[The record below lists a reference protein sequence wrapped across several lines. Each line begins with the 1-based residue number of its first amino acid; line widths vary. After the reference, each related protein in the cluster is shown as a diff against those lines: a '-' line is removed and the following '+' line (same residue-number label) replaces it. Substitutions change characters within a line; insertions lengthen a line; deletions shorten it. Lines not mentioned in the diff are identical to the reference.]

1 MTRTA
6 RDLLD
11 AAARTRVPDGI
22 DLLPRLLSHLERPT
36 LVQTLRARP
45 ALAVLTGLLAFGL
58 LTGVAYAV
66 GRSLGYIPGIGLV
79 ESGAELRVLAAPV
92 VVERDGITLTVTQ
105 GLASPERTVLTYRVE
120 NIPESAL
127 ARDFAEGETPP
138 PSCTPQNL
146 LRLPDGTTLS
156 PTSGQGTGWQLGFEI
171 RDVFGPLPADVNEAT
186 LLVPCLLNT
195 APGMAPENWEAPL
208 VFVPAP
214 PDLTIV
220 PVTEITPTVA
230 STAESAGTAEAP
242 RPSPITVE
250 RTIALDDGTILIG
263 SFHSIATADGLT
275 TSPFVWHL
283 RVTDANGND
292 VPFNY
297 ASDIDLP
304 AGDEHTS
311 AWAYKIMGVDHAWPL
326 TITIDSLDAVFSGP
340 QVEFH
345 FDTGASPQLGQ
356 EWSIDDDLD
365 LGGHL
370 LRVLT
375 ATRTPD
381 GYAFSFQSDGA
392 ITGVAV
398 DIQGTEPYIPP
409 AGGGGGGGG
418 DGSLSAGVA
427 YAGSVPQG
435 DLTVVIRDA
444 TIAVPGPWSIEWQPE
459 GAAGQ
464 PAPSPTPG
472 AEACVSDETWAEAR
486 ASEPAALPS
495 GLSGRFLLFG
505 PNDDGT
511 RYGVSTYGLAVGTRE
526 FIAAG
531 SWPMVSPDGTR
542 VVFTGDDGLV
552 IYDFATGETA
562 MLPGTDPTDY
572 RMVWSPDSRK
582 IAFIRSSADQIMT
595 INADGT
601 AQQQVVDN
609 SAIYHLLVGWADSDH
624 LLITEPVPEGV
635 AIQSL
640 DLSDGS
646 TRDLFTMSSNKADAV
661 VSPDSQWIAFTSS
674 LGGMMGNGLYVSR
687 LDGSQREQVAAIDGR
702 ALYFP
707 IWSPDN
713 RWLILGLPDP
723 DDAVDGIAQ
732 ALLELDTCRLIP
744 LPDLGGDV
752 YSWGGE

>member
-11 AAARTRVPDGI
+11 AAARTHVRDDL
-22 DLLPRLLSHLERPT
+22 DLLPRISARLERPT
-36 LVQTLRARP
+36 LAQTLRARP
-45 ALAVLTGLLAFGL
+45 ALAVLTGLLALGL

-138 PSCTPQNL
+138 PSCTPQSL

-171 RDVFGPLPADVNEAT
+171 REVFGPLPADANEAT

-214 PDLTIV
+214 PDLTVV
-220 PVTEITPTVA
+220 PVTEITPTA
-230 STAESAGTAEAP
+230 AATIEAP
-242 RPSPITVE
+242 GAVDAPAPSPISIE
-250 RTIALDDGTILIG
+250 QTIALDDGIILIG
-263 SFHSIATADGLT
+263 SFHSITTPEGLT
-275 TSPFVWHL
+275 TSPFVWHV
-283 RVTDANGND
+283 RITDAAGNE
-292 VPFNY
+292 VPFDY

-304 AGDEHTS
+304 AANGTS
-311 AWAYKIMGVDHAWPL
+311 SPWAYKIAGPNHAWPL
-326 TITIDSLDAVFSGP
+326 TITVDSLDAVLAGP
-340 QVEFH
+340 QAEFS
-345 FDTGASPQLGQ
+345 FDTGASPQPGQ
-356 EWSIDDDLD
+356 EWTIDEDLD
-365 LGGHL
+365 IGGHVL
-370 LRVLT
+370 KVLT

-398 DIQGTEPYIPP
+398 DVQGPETYIPP
-409 AGGGGGGGG
+409 AGGGGGGG

-427 YAGSVPQG
+427 YAGSVPEG
-435 DLTVVIRDA
+435 DLTMVIRDA

-459 GAAGQ
+459 GVAGQ

-472 AEACVSDETWAEAR
+472 AAACVTDETWAEVR
-486 ASEPAALPS
+486 ASTSAALPS
-495 GLSGRFLLFG
+495 GTSGRFLLFG

-511 RYGVSTYGLAVGTRE
+511 KYGVSTYDLADGTRG

-531 SWPMVSPDGTR
+531 SWPIVSPDGTK
-542 VVFTGDDGLV
+542 VVFTDDDGLA
-552 IYDFATGETA
+552 IHDFVTGQTEP
-562 MLPGTDPTDY
+562 LPGTDPTDF

-582 IAFIRSSADQIMT
+582 IAFIRSSTDQIMT

-601 AQQQVVDN
+601 GRQQVADN
-609 SAIYHLLVGWADSDH
+609 SAIYHLLVGWADENH
-624 LLITEPVPEGV
+624 LLITGPVPEGV

-646 TRDLFTMSSNKADAV
+646 TSDLFTMSSNKADTV
-661 VSPDSQWIAFTSS
+661 VSQDGQWIAFTSS
-674 LGGMMGNGLYVSR
+674 LGGMMGNGLYVSH
-687 LDGSQREQVAAIDGR
+687 LDGTERRMVAAIDGR
-702 ALYFP
+702 ALYLP

-713 RWLILGLPDP
+713 RWLILGLPSP
-723 DDAVDGIAQ
+723 NDAVDGIAQ
-732 ALLELDTCRLIP
+732 ALLELDTCRLFP

-752 YSWGGE
+752 YSWGR